1 MAVNFLN
8 PLPGSG
14 GNFFRRRVPFFMA
27 LGIMIVS
34 AVLAAWIV
42 QKESKE
48 IKTENPAAIIPLP
61 KKISQLEKPEK
72 PPEKKFIPV
81 NFSMETIKKKGCV
94 ADGMLSEYGGNT
106 KEMIK
111 LIEKSQCQYLHRALE
126 TWLDEPDFEK
136 ATEIMAEIDK
146 PGIVFGMFIA
156 EAIDKNKDY
165 EDPVSG
171 KNYDYDEMCR
181 QNTTNT
187 WTEGDCIPSMEK
199 KEYRKYVKSITE
211 RAMDIGI
218 QSFLFG
224 QIHFQDAEYG
234 NYSDSELP
242 DVIKDMRNYAKKKKL
257 QIIIGAQTNAIT
269 DEKYLR
275 LFDYIEGGV
284 GIDSQGNI
292 EDGSCWSQKQSC
304 WALLWHDN
312 FRTKAKNVI
321 LNLDWSGM
329 ENDDMSKFARM
340 DRPTR
345 IKTLDNLYSYFT
357 SRNMGFM
364 MPFLA
369 PIYEDKG
376 GCYGPKK
383 RFYSPDNRYKCKD
396 EDAIN
401 EILSGG

>member
-1 MAVNFLN
+1 MALIFFNT
-8 PLPGSG
+8 LPGLG
-14 GNFFRRRVPFFMA
+14 GNFFRQRVPFFMA

-34 AVLAAWIV
+34 VALAAWIV
-42 QKESKE
+42 RRESKE
-48 IKTENPAAIIPLP
+48 IKTEEPAVIFPLP
-61 KKISQLEKPEK
+61 KKISKQEK
-72 PPEKKFIPV
+72 PPEKKFVPG

-94 ADGMLSEYGGNT
+94 ADGMLSEYGDNT
-106 KEMIK
+106 KEMVK
-111 LIEKSQCQYLHRALE
+111 LIERSQCQYLHRALE

-136 ATEIMAEIDK
+136 AAKIMAETDK
-146 PGIVFGMFIA
+146 PGMIFGMFIA

-165 EDPVSG
+165 DDPVSG
-171 KNYDYDEMCR
+171 KSYDYAEMCR
-181 QNTTNT
+181 RYTTNT

-224 QIHFQDAEYG
+224 QIHFQDAEHG

-257 QIIIGAQTNAIT
+257 QIIVGAQTNAIT
-269 DEKYLR
+269 DKKYLQ

-284 GIDSQGNI
+284 GINSEGNI
-292 EDGSCWSQKQSC
+292 EDGPCWSGKDSC
-304 WALLWHDN
+304 WALLWHEQ

-321 LNLDWSGM
+321 LNLDWSGI
-329 ENDDMSKFARM
+329 ENDDMSRFARM
-340 DRPTR
+340 DQSVR
-345 IKTLDNLYSYFT
+345 IKTLDNLYSFFT

-364 MPFLA
+364 VPFLA
-369 PIYEDKG
+369 PLYEDNG

-383 RFYSPDNRYKCKD
+383 RFYSPDNRYKCRD

-401 EILSGG
+401 KILSGD

>member
-1 MAVNFLN
+1 
-8 PLPGSG
+8 
-14 GNFFRRRVPFFMA
+14 MA
-27 LGIMIVS
+27 LAVMVVS
-34 AVLAAWIV
+34 AALAAWLV
-42 QKESKE
+42 RQESKE
-48 IKTENPAAIIPLP
+48 IKNEEPAVIFSLP
-61 KKISQLEKPEK
+61 KKDNKTAKQEK
-72 PPEKKFIPV
+72 PPEKKFVPG
-81 NFSMETIKKKGCV
+81 NFSMETVKKKGCV
-94 ADGMLSEYGGNT
+94 ADGMLSGYGDNT
-106 KEMIK
+106 EKMIK
-111 LIEKSQCQYLHRALE
+111 LIERSECQYLHRALE

-136 ATEIMAEIDK
+136 AAKIMAETDK
-146 PGIVFGMFIA
+146 PGMIFGMFIA

-165 EDPVSG
+165 EDPVTG
-171 KNYDYDEMCR
+171 KSYDYAEMCR
-181 QNTTNT
+181 RYTTNT

-224 QIHFQDAEYG
+224 QIHFQDAEYD

-242 DVIKDMRNYAKKKKL
+242 NVIKDMRNYAKKKKL

-269 DEKYLR
+269 DKEYLQ

-284 GIDSQGNI
+284 GIDSEGNI
-292 EDGSCWSQKQSC
+292 EGGPCWSQKQSC
-304 WALLWHDN
+304 WALLWHEQ

-321 LNLDWSGM
+321 LHLDWSGI

-340 DRPTR
+340 DQPAR

-357 SRNMGFM
+357 SRDMGFL

-369 PIYEDKG
+369 PLYEDND

-383 RFYSPDNRYKCKD
+383 SFYSPDNRYKCRD

-401 EILSGG
+401 KILSGG